1 MHQSNFWY
9 IKMYLL
15 LFQLYYLLNSP
26 YHLEPTQWNFWR
38 AHHGFVLPGWRSG
51 KEFACQCRRCKRHT
65 FDPWIETIP
74 GGIKRSSISCLENFM
89 DKAWW
94 ATVYRVTKES
104 DTTEFQNLEFSL
116 WPQAVSSGSLAGFQ
130 GGGRLPPCPM
140 EPFGFLIYVHHS
152 EWSKPKALLI
162 KDESEVTFEVVWY
175 ILHYSR
181 KRRFI
186 ILEDKPFSWSYSGL
200 TVSGGWNKRSIRS
213 CDLCRKL
220 WWNTSC

>member
-1 MHQSNFWY
+1 MYKGLLATIPNSWAQSESWASKEQKNLSCH
-9 IKMYLL
+9 MG
-15 LFQLYYLLNSP
+15 FQTKPQSMGSS
-26 YHLEPTQWNFWR
+26 TDK
-38 AHHGFVLPGWRSG
+38 LPRTKRSRRGYGCRSG
-51 KEFACQCRRCKRHT
+51 TLFGS
-65 FDPWIETIP
+65 FSWII
-74 GGIKRSSISCLENFM
+74 
-89 DKAWW
+89 
-94 ATVYRVTKES
+94 
-104 DTTEFQNLEFSL
+104 FQNLEFSL

-130 GGGRLPPCPM
+130 RGGRLPPCPM

-175 ILHYSR
+175 ILHFSR